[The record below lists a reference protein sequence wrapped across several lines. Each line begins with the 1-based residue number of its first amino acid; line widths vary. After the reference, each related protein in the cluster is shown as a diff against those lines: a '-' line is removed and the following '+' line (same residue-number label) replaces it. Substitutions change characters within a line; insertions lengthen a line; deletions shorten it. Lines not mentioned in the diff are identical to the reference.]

1 MKILA
6 YTESYAGVTIT
17 FIVNELLE
25 LEKKNDLLLIYSSR
39 VNPNNYLLKQ
49 MIEIPFYFN
58 RVVNKL
64 RWWLEK
70 SEIYFTL
77 FNYRFKRTLNKTIS
91 DFKPD
96 LIHCHFGTD
105 FLNFYANLSQEH
117 RKTPILISFYGY
129 DANERILNKSV
140 LRKYQRFM
148 MFENIY
154 SIAVSKSLCENIN
167 RSIRPK
173 NDCELIHSG
182 VDTDFFVRKPNLT
195 NENVFTFLQVSS
207 FQERKGHKYTLEAF
221 KRFIDLSESKPYYFI
236 IVGLGELE
244 GEIKDQIK
252 ALQLSNFVEVREPI
266 TPAEMVELSSKV
278 NCFVHMSV
286 TTKNGQMEGLPNVIL
301 EAMSLELPIMATLHA
316 GIPEIVEHGKNG
328 ILCEERSIEEYV
340 EAFKTI
346 VTWKPLSI
354 NREKIIEQFSLKS
367 HMKKLFVIYDELTKR
382 KVWS

>member
-1 MKILA
+1 
-6 YTESYAGVTIT
+6 
-17 FIVNELLE
+17 
-25 LEKKNDLLLIYSSR
+25 
-39 VNPNNYLLKQ
+39 
-49 MIEIPFYFN
+49 
-58 RVVNKL
+58 
-64 RWWLEK
+64 
-70 SEIYFTL
+70 
-77 FNYRFKRTLNKTIS
+77 
-91 DFKPD
+91 
-96 LIHCHFGTD
+96 
-105 FLNFYANLSQEH
+105 
-117 RKTPILISFYGY
+117 
-129 DANERILNKSV
+129 
-140 LRKYQRFM
+140 
-148 MFENIY
+148 
-154 SIAVSKSLCENIN
+154 
-167 RSIRPK
+167 
-173 NDCELIHSG
+173 
-182 VDTDFFVRKPNLT
+182 
-195 NENVFTFLQVSS
+195 LQVSS